1 MATLLIG
8 AELGKGVASM
18 VYQLS
23 QSGDID
29 YASHTKQ
36 VQKMIQKEDCAGNDL
51 DHMKGIVKEITVTQ
65 KLSKA
70 ILRGHWQATASADET
85 STDDERKP
93 WHHIPVYHEDRCGH
107 LQRSRQQHLWK

>member
-1 MATLLIG
+1 MSTFGSGAKLCRYRLATLLIG

-51 DHMKGIVKEITVTQ
+51 DYMKGIVKEITVMQ

-70 ILRGHWQATASADET
+70 ILRGHW
-85 STDDERKP
+85 R
-93 WHHIPVYHEDRCGH
+93 GN
-107 LQRSRQQHLWK
+107 RQ